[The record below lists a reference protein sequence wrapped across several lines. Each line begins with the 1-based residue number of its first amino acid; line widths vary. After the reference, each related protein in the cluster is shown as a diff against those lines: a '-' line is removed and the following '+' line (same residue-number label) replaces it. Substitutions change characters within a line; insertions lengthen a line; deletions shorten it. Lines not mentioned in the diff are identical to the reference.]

1 MDPQANTT
9 AEIPKNK
16 DSSFKELVKFAIL
29 AIVIVFP
36 IRTFIAQPF
45 VVSGASMDPTF
56 WDGEYLIVDEISYRF
71 KEPER
76 GEVIIFKYPLNP
88 SKYFIKRI
96 IGLPGETLVIRGD
109 GVNISTAD
117 GQEIKWNEPYV
128 DESNRQT
135 YDNITVTLNNDEYYV
150 LGDNR
155 SGSSDSRVWGPV
167 PRSYVIGRPFLRL
180 MPPKKL
186 SLFPGDYS
194 QSE

>member
-1 MDPQANTT
+1 MESVQTEQPAT
-9 AEIPKNK
+9 EPKK
-16 DSSFKELVKFAIL
+16 ESFWKELIKFTLL

-96 IGLPGETLVIRGD
+96 IGLP
-109 GVNISTAD
+109 
-117 GQEIKWNEPYV
+117 
-128 DESNRQT
+128 
-135 YDNITVTLNNDEYYV
+135 
-150 LGDNR
+150 
-155 SGSSDSRVWGPV
+155 
-167 PRSYVIGRPFLRL
+167 
-180 MPPKKL
+180 
-186 SLFPGDYS
+186 
-194 QSE
+194 

>member
-109 GVNISTAD
+109 GVNISTAN

-194 QSE
+194 QK

>member
-109 GVNISTAD
+109 GVNISTAN